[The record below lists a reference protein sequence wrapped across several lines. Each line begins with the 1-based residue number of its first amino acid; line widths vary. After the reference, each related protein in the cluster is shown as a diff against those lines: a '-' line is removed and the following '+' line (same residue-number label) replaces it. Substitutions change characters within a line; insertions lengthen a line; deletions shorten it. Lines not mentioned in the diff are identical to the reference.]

1 MKRNLNYILSLSLFL
16 FITSIDAN
24 GQDSDKRY
32 EINIKPAVL
41 TDVDER
47 LVPGLKFDFKY
58 QLLNR
63 EFHAINR
70 GFVNSSKFDIDFEAA
85 GAAITRSE
93 LSTEEQKAELKI
105 GILSDFLKNQQYYGA
120 LFTGLRIYYE
130 ADQSFH
136 EQHAA
141 GGFEV
146 RYTNNDRFFLFIP
159 DVSASY
165 NFVKPIRSELRE
177 MIEEKNDHYKRLD
190 IKAWF
195 NWNLS
200 SHLLLSPQIRYFNS
214 KNLSQLLSALNLDEG
229 LYGSIILGLALDKS
243 DKRLL
248 RYLGLLYIQ
257 YNRGQLPVFENDRQ
271 TLEFGLA
278 FHF

>member
-1 MKRNLNYILSLSLFL
+1 MNKNLNFILSLSLLL
-16 FITSIDAN
+16 FITAIDAN
-24 GQDSDKRY
+24 GQDSDKKH
-32 EINIKPAVL
+32 EFNIKPAVL
-41 TDVDER
+41 TDVDKR
-47 LVPGLKFDFKY
+47 LVLGGKFDFKY
-58 QLLNR
+58 KLLNH
-63 EFHAINR
+63 ELLAENR
-70 GFVNSSKFDIDFEAA
+70 GFVNSAKFDIDFESA
-85 GAAITRSE
+85 GSAITRPE

-105 GILSDFLKNQQYYGA
+105 GILSDFLKDQQYYGA
-120 LFTGLRIYYE
+120 FFTGLRIFYE

-141 GGFEV
+141 GGLEV
-146 RYTNNDRFFLFIP
+146 RYTNNDRIFLFIP

-165 NFVKPIRSELRE
+165 NFVKPIRSDIRE
-177 MIEEKNDHYKRLD
+177 MVGEENDHYQRLD

-214 KNLSQLLSALNLDEG
+214 KNLNPLLAEQNLDQG
-229 LYGSIILGLALDKS
+229 LYGSIILGLALDKT

-248 RYLGLLYIQ
+248 KHLGLLYLQ

-278 FHF
+278 FIF